1 MSCHVSQQLVFGRGC
16 SVSAPHVRVRQSNQ
30 LYVRLAMLRKC
41 LFVLT
46 CLRVG
51 GAIGSRPVLFDCD
64 PGVDDSLALAWLCAR
79 PDAARLVAVTTIP
92 GNVPAHQTLSN
103 AARLLDFFNCGAAQ
117 LGAGFDGAGKSVGFM
132 GDDGLFG
139 LSSQLRQEDLS
150 AARNATEVIVDMVYK
165 YGSELVIISVG
176 PATNLAAAERRKP
189 GVLAKAG
196 EILLMGGGIRT
207 FNAPPA
213 PEVSFAEFN
222 FWDDARS
229 AREALLAAPQATV
242 FPLDVTQQLCF
253 RGEHLTKLDAEVG
266 EPLHQAAWIRSAV
279 EAMEAQNLEWGEECN
294 YVHDVLPVGF
304 FLESSMFETQP
315 GRLVVDAT
323 GETPGRSVL
332 VNTSERAKYAVKVN
346 QSLFDH
352 FVVDVGRYFRTR
364 VRLQQHRDL

>member
-1 MSCHVSQQLVFGRGC
+1 MSCHVTRGC
-16 SVSAPHVRVRQSNQ
+16 VVSAPHVRVRQSNQ
-30 LYVRLAMLRKC
+30 LYVRLAMFRKC

-150 AARNATEVIVDMVYK
+150 TARNATEVIVDMVDK
-165 YGSELVIISVG
+165 YGSELVIISAG

-213 PEVSFAEFN
+213 PEVSIKVLIHKSHVVLVCID
-222 FWDDARS
+222 WCCVVIS
-229 AREALLAAPQATV
+229 QPSLLAHAFIFLFLPEPVFHVFYRRFSSSTAKMYRSPYFFHLHVSPCLVQSTQSIHEFLHPQRKAPKRSTFIQ
-242 FPLDVTQQLCF
+242 TQ
-253 RGEHLTKLDAEVG
+253 LTA
-266 EPLHQAAWIRSAV
+266 
-279 EAMEAQNLEWGEECN
+279 
-294 YVHDVLPVGF
+294 F
-304 FLESSMFETQP
+304 
-315 GRLVVDAT
+315 
-323 GETPGRSVL
+323 
-332 VNTSERAKYAVKVN
+332 
-346 QSLFDH
+346 
-352 FVVDVGRYFRTR
+352 
-364 VRLQQHRDL
+364 